1 MQSKKPS
8 LFKQSL
14 QSVSSSENQ
23 VVENK
28 SVLWLCGNCS
38 NTQTFGKNDLI
49 KCKSCNHRIF
59 LKERNKDFP
68 AKYVAI

>member
-1 MQSKKPS
+1 MQTKKQS

-14 QSVSSSENQ
+14 QAVSSFENQ
-23 VVENK
+23 VVETK
-28 SVLWLCGNCS
+28 QVLWLCGNCS

-49 KCKSCNHRIF
+49 KCKSCNYRIF
-59 LKERNKDFP
+59 FKERNKDVP